1 MELFIDTANVEE
13 IREAISWGCISGAT
27 TNPMIMSK
35 EKQDG
40 GYNFH
45 DKIME
50 IVEIVKNPVSVEV
63 TREDVNGMV
72 EEAITYASWHPHI
85 VIKIPMGTAGL
96 KAVNVLENYEDVRTN
111 VTAIMAANQAI
122 LAALS
127 GATYASIFYGRVS
140 DMGYDPSEVIEQTAS
155 LYKDKNVKTKIIVG
169 SIRNMLDINKAFLA
183 GADIVTVPFKFLK
196 AMASNLKTDETVKEF
211 NGIWKEMREKGLIR
225 LDMEEKATRPI
236 LTLVG
241 QRG

>member
-13 IREAISWGCISGAT
+13 IKEAISWGCISGAT

-35 EKQDG
+35 EKG

-45 DKIME
+45 DKIMK
-50 IVEIVKNPVSVEV
+50 IVEIVRNPVSVEV
-63 TREDVNGMV
+63 TEEDVNGMIR
-72 EEAITYASWHPHI
+72 EAKTYASWHPQI
-85 VIKIPMGTAGL
+85 TIKIPMGIDGL
-96 KAVNVLENYEDVRTN
+96 KAVSILEKQENVRTN
-111 VTAIMAANQAI
+111 VTAIMATNQAL

-140 DMGYDPSEVIEQTAS
+140 DMGYDPTEVISQTAK
-155 LYKDKNVKTKIIVG
+155 LYETGNIKTKIIVG
-169 SIRNMLDINKAFLA
+169 SIRNMLDINKALLA

-196 AMASNLKTDETVKEF
+196 QMTQNLKTQETVKEF
-211 NGIWKEMREKGLIR
+211 NGIWREMKEKGLIR
-225 LDMEEKATRPI
+225 LDVEEKIASPS

-241 QRG
+241 KSR

>member
-13 IREAISWGCISGAT
+13 IREAVSWGCISGAT

-35 EKQDG
+35 EKG
-40 GYNFH
+40 GYNFRE
-45 DKIME
+45 KIME
-50 IVEIVKNPVSVEV
+50 IVDLVKNPVSVEV
-63 TREDVNGMV
+63 TEESVEGMIK
-72 EEAITYASWHPHI
+72 EARIYASWHPYI
-85 VIKIPMGTAGL
+85 AIKIPMGIDGL
-96 KAVNVLENYEDVRTN
+96 KAVSILEREENVRTN
-111 VTAIMAANQAI
+111 VTAIMATNQAL

-140 DMGYDPSEVIEQTAS
+140 DMGYDPNLVISQTAE
-155 LYKDKNVKTKIIVG
+155 LYRAGNIKTKLIVG

-196 AMASNLKTDETVKEF
+196 AMTQNLKTEETVKEF
-211 NGIWKEMREKGLIR
+211 NGIWREMKEKGLIR
-225 LDMEEKATRPI
+225 LDEKEKVSGQS

-241 QRG
+241 INR

>member
-13 IREAISWGCISGAT
+13 IAEAILWGCVSGAT

-35 EKQDG
+35 EKS

-45 DKIME
+45 DKIMK
-50 IVEIVKNPVSVEV
+50 IVDLVKNPVSVEV
-63 TREDVNGMV
+63 TEESVEGMV
-72 EEAITYASWHPHI
+72 KEAKIYASWHPYI
-85 VIKIPMGTAGL
+85 AIKIPMGIEGL
-96 KAVNVLENYEDVRTN
+96 KAVSILEKEENVRTN
-111 VTAIMAANQAI
+111 VTAIMATNQAL

-140 DMGYDPSEVIEQTAS
+140 DMGYDPTEVISQTAK
-155 LYKDKNVKTKIIVG
+155 LYRAGNLKTKIIVG

-196 AMASNLKTDETVKEF
+196 AMTQNLKTEETVKEF
-211 NGIWKEMREKGLIR
+211 NGIWKEMKDKGLIH
-225 LDMEEKATRPI
+225 LDVVEKRISPS

-241 QRG
+241 KSR